1 MNDKDPDFRQ
11 TGDSQTRILPQTLCQ
26 TLFILASLLILLA
39 GPLYAVP
46 SQSPAQAAPIQ
57 EQTEAPGQV
66 IYQTRH
72 RLKDSLG
79 NSWQVIFY
87 KRVAE
92 SDETRNLNLRLA
104 GFPGAVEFQHPQ
116 PLILTPSR
124 GDKLEAADDF
134 AEEAPAPNIG
144 EYDMGANRQSFALSR
159 FPRINPP
166 PQRTASQLTNSS
178 PCHPGMAGH
187 RQKIVIY

>member
-144 EYDMGANRQSFALSR
+144 EYDMGAIANRLPSR
-159 FPRINPP
+159 GSLELTLPLKERP
-166 PQRTASQLTNSS
+166 ASLQIPL
-178 PCHPGMAGH
+178 PVILEW
-187 RQKIVIY
+187 QDIVKK

>member
-1 MNDKDPDFRQ
+1 MPNPVHPRQ
-11 TGDSQTRILPQTLCQ
+11 FTDS
-26 TLFILASLLILLA
+26 A
-39 GPLYAVP
+39 GPPLCRTKPVP
-46 SQSPAQAAPIQ
+46 GSGAPIQ

-134 AEEAPAPNIG
+134 AEEAGPQ
-144 EYDMGANRQSFALSR
+144 YR
-159 FPRINPP
+159 RI
-166 PQRTASQLTNSS
+166 
-178 PCHPGMAGH
+178 
-187 RQKIVIY
+187 